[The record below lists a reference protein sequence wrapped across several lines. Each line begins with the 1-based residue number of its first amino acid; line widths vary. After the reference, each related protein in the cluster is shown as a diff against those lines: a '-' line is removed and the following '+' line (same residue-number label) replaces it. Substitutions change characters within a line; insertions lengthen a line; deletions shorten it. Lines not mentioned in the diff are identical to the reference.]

1 MRGILGH
8 KMEAC
13 KRGDFIDRAIEVA
26 VKAHRKQVRKGTKIA
41 YITHPFAVGVILAK
55 AGCAEEVIAAGL
67 LHDTVEDARV
77 KLSRIREEFGE
88 KVAYVVE
95 KCTEPDKRRPW
106 DKRKQHTLDSL
117 EEAGLDVK
125 FVVCA
130 DKLHNI
136 RTIARD
142 YRRVGDRVWRR
153 FRRGREDQRWYYTSL
168 LNSLRSGR
176 KNASY
181 EKLYKEL
188 KREVEEVF
196 NELQRGR
203 VKHEQ
208 RN

>member
-1 MRGILGH
+1 MRGMLGH
-8 KMEAC
+8 KMESC
-13 KRGDFIDRAIEVA
+13 KRGDLIDRAIEAA
-26 VKAHRKQVRKGTKIA
+26 VKAHRKQVRKGTRTA

-55 AGCAEEVIAAGL
+55 AGCSEEVIAAGL

-106 DKRKQHTLDSL
+106 NKRKQHTLDSL
-117 EEAGLDVK
+117 EEAALEVK

-168 LNSLRSGR
+168 LNSLRSRR

-188 KREVEEVF
+188 KREVEDVF
-196 NELQRGR
+196 KKPQRGR
-203 VKHEQ
+203 GKHEQ

>member
-1 MRGILGH
+1 MRGILEH
-8 KMEAC
+8 KMVAC
-13 KRGDFIDRAIEVA
+13 KRGDLIDRAIEA
-26 VKAHRKQVRKGTKIA
+26 AAKAHRKQVRKGTKIA

-55 AGCAEEVIAAGL
+55 AGCAEEVIAAGI
-67 LHDTVEDARV
+67 LHDTVEDGRV
-77 KLSRIREEFGE
+77 KLSRIREEFVDR
-88 KVAYVVE
+88 VASIVE
-95 KCTEPDKRRPW
+95 QSTEPDKRRAW
-106 DKRKQHTLDSL
+106 EKRKQHTLNTLKKASL
-117 EEAGLDVK
+117 DAK
-125 FVVCA
+125 YVVCA

-142 YRRVGDRVWRR
+142 WRRVGDRVWRR

-168 LNSLRSGR
+168 LNSLRSRR

-188 KREVEEVF
+188 KMEVEEVF
-196 NELQRGR
+196 NEPHRGR